1 MTEYIVLEC
10 FNGYVN
16 VCNSTEGY
24 PIIFSSLEDA
34 TKYAKENCQKG
45 KVVEY

>member
-10 FNGYVN
+10 FNEYVN
-16 VCNSTEGY
+16 VCTLTDGY
-24 PIIFSSLEDA
+24 PIIFSSLEEA
-34 TKYAKENCQKG
+34 EKYAKENCQKG